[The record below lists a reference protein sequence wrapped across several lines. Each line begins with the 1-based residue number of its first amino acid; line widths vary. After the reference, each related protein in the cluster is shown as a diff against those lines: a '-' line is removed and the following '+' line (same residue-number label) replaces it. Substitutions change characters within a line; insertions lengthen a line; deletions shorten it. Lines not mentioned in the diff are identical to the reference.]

1 MSTHFCKYSFNG
13 LKNKHFS
20 FSDIYGIENRT
31 TKSTL
36 NIVSKPFQDAVVA
49 DTEQFTKESWLFQ
62 FKFQMDYLDT
72 FALSSINDYF
82 SNFLKINLMSQI
94 YVWAE
99 STKESRLFEV
109 YRIYFGNNLT
119 IAELCQVIGNNDDA
133 KVVITN
139 GNQIW
144 ARRNNMTG
152 AHLKVAYMPAIGYLY
167 KENNVITV

>member
-1 MSTHFCKYSFNG
+1 
-13 LKNKHFS
+13 
-20 FSDIYGIENRT
+20 
-31 TKSTL
+31 
-36 NIVSKPFQDAVVA
+36 VS

-62 FKFQMDYLDT
+62 FKFEMDYLDR

-82 SNFLKINLMSQI
+82 YNFLKINLMSQI

-99 STKESRLFEV
+99 STKEKRLFEV

-133 KVVITN
+133 KIVITN

-152 AHLKVAYMPAIGYLY
+152 VHLKVAYMPAIGYMY
-167 KENNVITV
+167 EENNVITV